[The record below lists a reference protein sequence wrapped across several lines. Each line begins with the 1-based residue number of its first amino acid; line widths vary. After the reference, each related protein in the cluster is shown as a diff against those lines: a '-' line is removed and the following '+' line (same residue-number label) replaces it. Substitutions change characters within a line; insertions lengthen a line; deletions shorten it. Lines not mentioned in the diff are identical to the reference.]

1 MNVLTPQTP
10 EAWNTYVRSFA
21 GWDIYYL
28 CEYAVSLKLHGDGEP
43 LLLCFEHDAE
53 RMCYV
58 VMRNDIADDPRF
70 HGLLPAGRHF
80 DLETPYGYGGP
91 LTDAP
96 LSPVAQQIFMEELRT
111 YCLEQRIVTQF
122 LRYHPL
128 LDNHGAVSPMTDTRY
143 LRDTIYMDTASP
155 ELILANMD
163 SKNRN
168 MVRKAQRSGVTVR
181 EAPMSEYAPFL
192 ELYRQTMDKHSAEDY
207 YTFGTSYFDYLCEH
221 LSDHAFLLYAELEE
235 APISGAIFFHTN
247 GSMHYHLAGS
257 DAAYRSLAAGNLL
270 LYEAALWGTAH
281 GMSKLHLG
289 GGMAP
294 DDSLFGFKKQFNKN
308 GRREFWV
315 GRSIFDPAAY
325 QELLA
330 LRKSADPA
338 FDPDNGFMIQYRR

>member
-1 MNVLTPQTP
+1 M
-10 EAWNTYVRSFA
+10 
-21 GWDIYYL
+21 
-28 CEYAVSLKLHGDGEP
+28 
-43 LLLCFEHDAE
+43 
-53 RMCYV
+53 
-58 VMRNDIADDPRF
+58 
-70 HGLLPAGRHF
+70 
-80 DLETPYGYGGP
+80 
-91 LTDAP
+91 TDAP
-96 LSPVAQQIFMEELRT
+96 LSPEAQQIFMEELRD

-181 EAPMSEYAPFL
+181 KAPMSEYAPFL
-192 ELYRQTMDKHSAEDY
+192 ELYRQTMDKHSAGDY
-207 YTFGTSYFDYLCEH
+207 YTFGTSYFDYLSVH
-221 LSDHAFLLYAELEE
+221 LSDHAFLLYTELEE
-235 APISGAIFFHTN
+235 TPISGAIFFHTN

-257 DAAYRSLAAGNLL
+257 DAAYRNLAAGNLL
-270 LYEAALWGTAH
+270 LYEAALWGAAH
-281 GMSKLHLG
+281 GVSKLHLG

-294 DDSLFGFKKQFNKN
+294 EDSLFGFKKQFNKY
-308 GRREFWV
+308 GHREFWV

-330 LRKSADPA
+330 LRKSADPS
-338 FDPDNGFMIQYRR
+338 FDPNNGFMIQYRR

>member
-1 MNVLTPQTP
+1 MKVLTPQTP
-10 EAWNTYVRSFA
+10 EAWNAYVRSFA
-21 GWDIYYL
+21 TWDVYYL

-43 LLLCFEHDAE
+43 LLLCFEHGSE

-58 VMRNDIADDPRF
+58 VMRKDIADDPRF
-70 HGLLPAGRHF
+70 HGLLAAGRLF

-91 LTDAP
+91 LIDAP
-96 LSPVAQQIFMEELRT
+96 LSPETQRIFMEELRT
-111 YCLEQRIVTQF
+111 YCLEQHIVTQF

-128 LDNHGAVSPMTDTRY
+128 LDNHGVVSPMTETRY

-192 ELYRQTMDKHSAEDY
+192 DLYRQTMDKHGAEDY
-207 YTFGTSYFDYLCEH
+207 YTFDTSYFDYLSEH
-221 LSDHAFLLYAELEE
+221 LYDHAFLLYAELEE
-235 APISGAIFFHTN
+235 APISGAIFFRTN
-247 GSMHYHLAGS
+247 GTMHYHLAGS
-257 DAAYRSLAAGNLL
+257 DAAYRNLAAGNLL
-270 LYEAALWGTAH
+270 LYEAALWGAAH

-294 DDSLFGFKKQFNKN
+294 DDNLFGFKKQFNKN